1 MIVVKIGGS
10 VACKDLSK
18 VVQNL
23 PKYTDRA
30 VVVHGGGCLVN
41 ELLKRM
47 GIEPKFLTHPGGLV
61 SRYTDWETLK
71 VFVMAMSWINKQIV
85 SSLHALGVEALGLT
99 GADMGVVK
107 AKRKEKVLIVDERG
121 RQRVVDGGYVGKIT
135 SVAVEKLRPPPL
147 KVLSPIAVSERGE
160 LLNVDGD
167 QLAFDVA
174 RELKVEKLIL
184 LSDVEGLIIGGKVVP
199 RLTPEEAEALT
210 KSEEVRGG
218 MKRKLLMAAE
228 AAKLGIE
235 VVISSGLV
243 DSPIDA
249 ALDGAGTH
257 IVRNI

>member
-10 VACKDLSK
+10 VVCKDASK
-18 VVQNL
+18 VIQNL
-23 PKYTDRA
+23 PKYADRA
-30 VVVHGGGCLVN
+30 VVIHGGGCLVN

-71 VFVMAMSWINKQIV
+71 VFVMAMGWINKYIV
-85 SSLHALGVEALGLT
+85 ASLHGLGVQALGLT
-99 GADMGVVK
+99 GADLGVVV
-107 AKRKEKVLIVDERG
+107 AKRKERVLVIDERG
-121 RQRVVDGGYVGKIT
+121 RQRVVDGGYVGKIAEIR
-135 SVAVEKLRPPPL
+135 VDKLTPPPL
-147 KVLSPIAVSERGE
+147 KVLAPVAVSENGE
-160 LLNVDGD
+160 LLNIDGD

-174 RELKVEKLIL
+174 REAKAERLIL
-184 LSDVEGLIIGGKVVP
+184 LSDVEGLILGGKVVP
-199 RLTPEEAEALT
+199 RLTPEEAEKLV

-218 MKRKLLMAAE
+218 MKRKLLMASE

-249 ALDGAGTH
+249 ALNGAGTH
-257 IVRNI
+257 IIKNI